1 MPLEDFF
8 VLPDVNPQ
16 RENVLEPN
24 EVVTEVHVPQPKAR
38 TKSTYVKVRERG
50 SFDFA
55 LVSVAANF
63 EMNGGTCSKANV
75 VLGGVAPIPWRSKEA
90 EAALNGKRITDT
102 VAKQAG
108 EAAVANAEPMTDN
121 GYKVPLTRNIISR
134 AAMTLA

>member
-8 VLPDVNPQ
+8 ILPDVNPQ

-24 EVVTEVHVPQPKAR
+24 EVLTEVHVPQPKAH
-38 TKSTYVKVRERG
+38 TKSTYIKVRERG

-63 EMNGGTCSKANV
+63 EMSGGTCSKANV

-90 EAALNGKRITDT
+90 EAALNGKHITAA

>member
-1 MPLEDFF
+1 MRLENFF

-24 EVVTEVHVPQPKAR
+24 EVVTEVHIPQPKVG
-38 TKSTYVKVRERG
+38 TKSTYIKVRERG

-55 LVSVAANF
+55 LSSVAANF
-63 EMNGGTCSKANV
+63 EMNGGTCSKANI

-90 EAALNGKRITDT
+90 EAALNGKRITAA

-121 GYKVPLTRNIISR
+121 GYKVPLTQNIISR
-134 AAMTLA
+134 AATTLA

>member
-1 MPLEDFF
+1 MSL
-8 VLPDVNPQ
+8 NRRRTQ
-16 RENVLEPN
+16 RAL
-24 EVVTEVHVPQPKAR
+24 TSR
-38 TKSTYVKVRERG
+38 VRERG

-90 EAALNGKRITDT
+90 EAALNGKRITAA
-102 VAKQAG
+102 VAKQTG

-134 AAMTLA
+134 AAMTLV